1 MEIFNEKKWR
11 APVGEGGT
19 PEGRRMKDGAG
30 KQGGAVLAV
39 QAGDGRMRMVGLFT
53 AGAWLAGGAHI
64 SPGKAGRRGAAGAG
78 HTGDGMPEI

>member
-1 MEIFNEKKWR
+1 MEIFNEKNGVPLWGKG
-11 APVGEGGT
+11 A
-19 PEGRRMKDGAG
+19 RRMKDGAG

-39 QAGDGRMRMVGLFT
+39 QAGDGRMRMAGLFT

-78 HTGDGMPEI
+78 HTGGGMPEI

>member
-1 MEIFNEKKWR
+1 
-11 APVGEGGT
+11 
-19 PEGRRMKDGAG
+19 MKDGAG

-78 HTGDGMPEI
+78 HTGGGMPEI